1 MTTSLISIISNSRF
15 YAKLPVWIKRFLQI
29 GWFLILVL
37 QDIIHIEVNLRNS
50 KKLDNILK
58 ITFNS
63 NFIRPIQIR
72 EEIKSLLLI
81 LDKVKPK
88 VILEIGTARGG
99 TLFLFSNIADEEATL
114 ISVDLYQTI
123 EKRILFRYIKKGKQ
137 KIFLIQGDSH
147 KIETLRKIEGILKG
161 RNVDFLFIDGDHSYE
176 GVKKDFEMYS
186 PLVRKG
192 GIIAFHD
199 IVPDYYT
206 RYGIKTSS
214 WAGEV
219 YKFWNEVKEKYEH
232 LEIVKDK
239 NQDGF
244 GIGIIIK

>member
-1 MTTSLISIISNSRF
+1 VIHSFIGKISFIYITS
-15 YAKLPVWIKRFLQI
+15 PDWVKRFLRI
-29 GWFLILVL
+29 ILVL
-37 QDIIHIEVNLRNS
+37 QDIIYIKVNLRNS
-50 KKLDNILK
+50 KKLDDILK

-63 NFIRPIQIR
+63 SFIRPIQIR
-72 EEIKSLLLI
+72 EEIKNLLLI
-81 LDKVKPK
+81 LEKVKPK

-99 TLFLFSNIADEEATL
+99 TLFLFSNITDEKATL
-114 ISVDLYQTI
+114 ISVDLYQTF

-147 KIETLRKIEGILKG
+147 NIETLKKIKAILKD
-161 RNVDFLFIDGDHSYE
+161 NKVDFLFIEADHSYE

-199 IVPDYYT
+199 IIPDYYT
-206 RYGIKTSS
+206 RYGIKTGS

-219 YKFWNEVKEKYEH
+219 YKFWNEIKVKYEH
-232 LEIVKDK
+232 LEIVKDR
-239 NQDGF
+239 NQDAC
-244 GIGIIIK
+244 GIGVLFIK

>member
-1 MTTSLISIISNSRF
+1 MITPLISIISNNRF
-15 YAKLPVWIKRFLQI
+15 YAKLPVWLKRFLLI
-29 GWFLILVL
+29 ILVL
-37 QDIIHIEVNLRNS
+37 QEIIHIKVNLRKS
-50 KKLDNILK
+50 KTLDDVLK
-58 ITFNS
+58 FAFNL
-63 NFIRPIQIR
+63 NFIWISQIID
-72 EEIKSLLLI
+72 EIKNLLLI

-88 VILEIGTARGG
+88 VVLEIGTARGG
-99 TLFLFSNIADEEATL
+99 TLFLFSYIAHEEATL
-114 ISVDLYQTI
+114 ISVDLYQTV

-147 KIETLRKIEGILKG
+147 NIETLKKIKAILKD
-161 RNVDFLFIDGDHSYE
+161 NKVDFLFIDGDHSYE

-199 IVPDYYT
+199 IIPDYYT

-219 YKFWNEVKEKYEH
+219 YKFWNEIKGKYEH
-232 LEIVKDK
+232 LEIVKDR
-239 NQDGF
+239 NQDAC
-244 GIGIIIK
+244 GIGALYVKY

>member
-1 MTTSLISIISNSRF
+1 MITPLISIISNNRF
-15 YAKLPVWIKRFLQI
+15 YAKLPVWLKRFLLI
-29 GWFLILVL
+29 ILVL
-37 QDIIHIEVNLRNS
+37 QEIIHIKVNLRKS
-50 KKLDNILK
+50 KTLDDVLK
-58 ITFNS
+58 FAFNL
-63 NFIRPIQIR
+63 NFIWISQIID
-72 EEIKSLLLI
+72 EIKNLLLI

-88 VILEIGTARGG
+88 VVLEIGTARGG
-99 TLFLFSNIADEEATL
+99 TLFLFSYIAHEEATL
-114 ISVDLYQTI
+114 ISVVLYQTV

-147 KIETLRKIEGILKG
+147 NIETLKKIKAILKD
-161 RNVDFLFIDGDHSYE
+161 NKVDFLFIDGDHSYE

-199 IVPDYYT
+199 IIPDYYT

-219 YKFWNEVKEKYEH
+219 YKFWNEIKGKYEH
-232 LEIVKDK
+232 LEIVKDR
-239 NQDGF
+239 NQDAC
-244 GIGIIIK
+244 GIGALYVKY

>member
-1 MTTSLISIISNSRF
+1 MATSLISIISNNRF

-29 GWFLILVL
+29 ILVL
-37 QDIIHIEVNLRNS
+37 QDIIHIKVNLRDS
-50 KKLDNILK
+50 KTLDDILK

-63 NFIRPIQIR
+63 TFISPIQIR
-72 EEIKSLLLI
+72 EEIKNLLLI
-81 LDKVKPK
+81 LDKAKPK
-88 VILEIGTARGG
+88 VILEIGTAGGG
-99 TLFLFSNIADEEATL
+99 TLFLFSNIAHEEAIL
-114 ISVDLYQTI
+114 ISVDLYQAI
-123 EKRILFRYIKKGKQ
+123 EKRILFRYIGKEKQ

-147 KIETLRKIEGILKG
+147 SIETLRKIEGILRDDK
-161 RNVDFLFIDGDHSYE
+161 VDFLFIDGDHSYE

>member
-1 MTTSLISIISNSRF
+1 MATSLISIISNNRF

-29 GWFLILVL
+29 ILVL
-37 QDIIHIEVNLRNS
+37 QDIIHIKVNLRDS
-50 KKLDNILK
+50 KTLDDILK

-63 NFIRPIQIR
+63 TFISPIQIR
-72 EEIKSLLLI
+72 EEIKNLLLI
-81 LDKVKPK
+81 LDKAKPK
-88 VILEIGTARGG
+88 VILEIGTAGGG
-99 TLFLFSNIADEEATL
+99 TLFLFSNVADEEATL

-123 EKRILFRYIKKGKQ
+123 EKRILFRYIGKEKQ

-147 KIETLRKIEGILKG
+147 SIETLRKIEGILRDDK
-161 RNVDFLFIDGDHSYE
+161 VDFLFIDGDHSYE

-199 IVPDYYT
+199 IIPDYYT
-206 RYGIKTSS
+206 KYGIKTSS

-219 YKFWNEVKEKYEH
+219 YKFWDEVKEKYEH

>member
-1 MTTSLISIISNSRF
+1 MATSLISIISNNRF

-29 GWFLILVL
+29 ILVL
-37 QDIIHIEVNLRNS
+37 QDIIHIKVNLRDS
-50 KKLDNILK
+50 KTLDDILK

-63 NFIRPIQIR
+63 TFISPIQIR
-72 EEIKSLLLI
+72 EEIKNLLLI
-81 LDKVKPK
+81 LDKAKPK
-88 VILEIGTARGG
+88 VILEIGTAGGG
-99 TLFLFSNIADEEATL
+99 TLFLFSNIAHEEAIL

-123 EKRILFRYIKKGKQ
+123 EKRILFRYIGKEKQ

-147 KIETLRKIEGILKG
+147 SIETLRKIEGILRDDK
-161 RNVDFLFIDGDHSYE
+161 VDFLFIDGDHSYE

-199 IVPDYYT
+199 IIPDYYT
-206 RYGIKTSS
+206 KYGIKTSS

>member
-1 MTTSLISIISNSRF
+1 MATSLISIISNNRF

-29 GWFLILVL
+29 ILVL
-37 QDIIHIEVNLRNS
+37 QDIIHIKVNLRDS
-50 KKLDNILK
+50 KTLDDILK

-63 NFIRPIQIR
+63 TFISPIQIR
-72 EEIKSLLLI
+72 EEIKNLLLI
-81 LDKVKPK
+81 LDKAKPK
-88 VILEIGTARGG
+88 VILEIGTAGGG
-99 TLFLFSNIADEEATL
+99 TLFLFSNIAHEEAIL
-114 ISVDLYQTI
+114 ISVDLYQAI
-123 EKRILFRYIKKGKQ
+123 EKRILFRYIGKEKQ

-147 KIETLRKIEGILKG
+147 SIETLRKIEGILRDDK
-161 RNVDFLFIDGDHSYE
+161 VDFLFIDGDHSYE

-199 IVPDYYT
+199 IIPDYYT
-206 RYGIKTSS
+206 KYGIKTSS

-219 YKFWNEVKEKYEH
+219 YKFWDEVKEKYEH